1 MKKLDVQQLLDKAQ
15 ELLGIAKRYAPLLF
29 CAFMALT
36 YGFVIYRI
44 QLLNISEPS
53 QSDITAKSRTASVP
67 HINPVV
73 LQQLQNLQDNSVSA
87 QTLFNSS
94 RSNPFQE

>member
-1 MKKLDVQQLLDKAQ
+1 MKKLDLQELLDKAQ
-15 ELLGIAKRYAPLLF
+15 ELLDIAKRYSPLLF
-29 CAFMALT
+29 CVFMVAI

-44 QLLNISEPS
+44 QLLNMSEPS
-53 QSDITAKSRTASVP
+53 QADITTKSRTASVP

-87 QTLFNSS
+87 QTLFNNS